1 MKKQLQVFLA
11 AVMFY
16 TRIPVPRRIG
26 HHADQLNAATKYLP
40 LIGWIVGGAC
50 ALALAVFSQVLPWPV
65 AVLLSMALSLWIT
78 GAFHEDG
85 FADFCDGF
93 GGGWTK
99 EKILDIMKDS
109 RIGTYG
115 MVGLLLVM
123 LIKFCCLYQM
133 PPTAALV
140 ALCVAHPLSR
150 FVAVT
155 VIYTD
160 PYVRANEDAK
170 AKPVS
175 KGITTGG
182 LAIAALFAFL
192 PLAACLYWWY
202 NMHLLLLT
210 GVLLVVL
217 ALARWYMVR
226 LMRRWICGYTGDCL
240 GAVQQVAE
248 ILIYLVLS
256 VQLWPLF

>member
-1 MKKQLQVFLA
+1 MKKQLQFFLA

-16 TRIPVPRRIG
+16 TRIPVPRNMR
-26 HHADQLNAATKYLP
+26 HDTAQLNAATKYLP
-40 LIGWIVGGAC
+40 LIGWVVGGAA
-50 ALALAVFSQVLPWPV
+50 ALALFVFSKVLPWPV

-115 MVGLLLVM
+115 MAGLLLV
-123 LIKFCCLYQM
+123 LLLKFCCLSQLS
-133 PPTAALV
+133 PVPALV

-160 PYVRANEDAK
+160 TYVRANEDAK

-175 KGITTGG
+175 KGITAGG
-182 LAIAALFAFL
+182 LAVAACFAFL
-192 PLAACLYWWY
+192 PLAVCLYWWY
-202 NMHLLLLT
+202 SMHLLLLT

-217 ALARWYMVR
+217 VLARWYMVR
-226 LMRRWICGYTGDCL
+226 LMRRWIGGYTGDCL

-248 ILIYLVLS
+248 IMIYLVLS